1 MASTV
6 FVPINSLYQII
17 VQYACPSVYVR
28 DTVGNKAKIIIL
40 LYFYYRTGA
49 FVSRG
54 RTTKER
60 AWPTIII
67 YIYIIMPNTHIILL
81 HAAAAGIYLRDF
93 DRISPS
99 VYGGRRSQRKR
110 MLTLL
115 TSIVI
120 IRKKTYQNET
130 KIANTRDSYDRRS
143 VTELRRREKKIILV
157 IT

>member
-1 MASTV
+1 MHAHRYMCA
-6 FVPINSLYQII
+6 IRWEIK
-17 VQYACPSVYVR
+17 R
-28 DTVGNKAKIIIL
+28 KL
-40 LYFYYRTGA
+40 LYYYYRTGA

-67 YIYIIMPNTHIILL
+67 YIYIIMPNIHIILL

-99 VYGGRRSQRKR
+99 VYGGRRTQRKR

-130 KIANTRDSYDRRS
+130 KIANTRDSYDRSS

-157 IT
+157 TTQPLTCDPPPPPVNVI